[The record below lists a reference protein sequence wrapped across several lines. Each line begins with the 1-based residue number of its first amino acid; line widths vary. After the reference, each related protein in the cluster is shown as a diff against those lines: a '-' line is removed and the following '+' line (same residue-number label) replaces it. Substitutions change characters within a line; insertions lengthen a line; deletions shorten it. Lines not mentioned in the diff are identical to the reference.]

1 MLQTGI
7 TKWLDKSFMTVNVFA
22 EELGTVTGYTRARL
36 SGKLE
41 DQRRCIFTCFV
52 NNEIYIWKYLTIVFL
67 SRKWPFD

>member
-22 EELGTVTGYTRARL
+22 EELGTVTGYTHAQL

-41 DQRRCIFTCFV
+41 DQRHRIFTCFL
-52 NNEIYIWKYLTIVFL
+52 NMEFYIYIWK
-67 SRKWPFD
+67 